1 MFLSVMNAGGTS
13 DQQSVISGLSME
25 SAYISQHNRLTTTQM
40 LLEFEE
46 GDEDDNAKKKRKYYG
61 EVGRCPRCGSGI
73 LTTQKHI

>member
-40 LLEFEE
+40 LLEFED
-46 GDEDDNAKKKRKYYG
+46 GDEDDNVKKKRKYYG
-61 EVGRCPRCGSGI
+61 GGRPLSRCGSCI